1 MDFILGNGSEGWNG
15 TLGED
20 VFPERDLYN
29 FWAWSIVDGAL
40 MVLIVSGN
48 TLTVLAV
55 TTSRR
60 LSSLVSNQFVL
71 NLAISDLM
79 VGLTLPYHLVF
90 YLDDDFGKIKWSCL
104 MRFILI
110 ILACLA
116 SIYNIIAIAVD
127 RYIAI
132 VHPLH
137 YSRYMTKVITR
148 LLMSTTWSVAVCI
161 SCIPLFWNDWHDGVS
176 CEMNMVVPKTYTT
189 SILAPMFSLIWMVM
203 FVLYWRIWREATC
216 HARRLR
222 ANTCCPSGAN
232 DWKSIQVVLLVLGS
246 FSICWMPF
254 VVVACAQT
262 LPVVTLRSPVAY
274 RLTSSLAMSNSG
286 INPLIYAWKNAGFRA
301 AFAKLLRC
309 KRPDT
314 SEYRGSPAPERKR
327 GSVALREGS
336 ISRTTPTSLAGG
348 RPARLLYVEREDSPR
363 CRIIENAGYVESE
376 QGECGGVGGG
386 DANPSFAPD
395 HPAPVHRPRADVV

>member
-1 MDFILGNGSEGWNG
+1 MDVVLGNGSEEWTDRWNS
-15 TLGED
+15 TRAD
-20 VFPERDLYN
+20 HSDLYN
-29 FWAWSIVDGAL
+29 YWAWSIVDGAL
-40 MVLIVSGN
+40 MLLIVSGN
-48 TLTVLAV
+48 TLTIFAV
-55 TTSRR
+55 TMSRR

-90 YLDDDFGKIKWSCL
+90 YIDDDFGQIKWSCL

-137 YSRYMTKVITR
+137 YSRYMTKLVTR
-148 LLMSTTWSVAVCI
+148 LLMSATWSVAVCI
-161 SCIPLFWNDWHDGVS
+161 SCIPVFWNEWRDGVA
-176 CEMNMVVPKTYTT
+176 CEMNEVVPKTYTT

-203 FVLYWRIWREATC
+203 FILYWRIWREATC
-216 HARRLR
+216 HARRMR
-222 ANTCCPSGAN
+222 ANTCCPTGAN

-262 LPVVTLRSPVAY
+262 LPIAPLHNPFAY

-336 ISRTTPTSLAGG
+336 ITRTPTGLSTLGG
-348 RPARLLYVEREDSPR
+348 RPARLIYVERETDTAR
-363 CRIIENAGYVESE
+363 CRIIENAGYVEQE
-376 QGECGGVGGG
+376 RG
-386 DANPSFAPD
+386 DSNPSYAPD
-395 HPAPVHRPRADVV
+395 GPTPVHRPAARTPDAV

>member
-1 MDFILGNGSEGWNG
+1 MDFVLGNGSEEGWNA
-15 TLGED
+15 TE
-20 VFPERDLYN
+20 ERARAETADLYN
-29 FWAWSIVDGAL
+29 FWAWSIIDGAL

-48 TLTVLAV
+48 TLTILAV
-55 TTSRR
+55 TLSRR

-90 YLDDDFGKIKWSCL
+90 YLDSSVGKIKWSCL

-137 YSRYMTKVITR
+137 YSRYMTKVVTR
-148 LLMSTTWSVAVCI
+148 VLMSATWSIALCI
-161 SCIPLFWNDWHDGVS
+161 SCIPMFWNDWHDGVT
-176 CEMNMVVPKTYTT
+176 CEMNMVVPKRYTT
-189 SILAPMFSLIWMVM
+189 LVLAPMFSLIWLVM
-203 FVLYWRIWREATC
+203 FILYWRIWREATC
-216 HARRLR
+216 HARRMR
-222 ANTCCPSGAN
+222 ANTCCPTGAN

-262 LPVVTLRSPVAY
+262 QPIRPLHNPILY

-336 ISRTTPTSLAGG
+336 ITRSSAPSALSSLGG
-348 RPARLLYVEREDSPR
+348 RPARLLYVERADSDTSR
-363 CRIIENAGYVESE
+363 CRIIENAGYVDAEH
-376 QGECGGVGGG
+376 G
-386 DANPSFAPD
+386 DTNPSYAPD
-395 HPAPVHRPRADVV
+395 PTPVHRPNQRPPDVV